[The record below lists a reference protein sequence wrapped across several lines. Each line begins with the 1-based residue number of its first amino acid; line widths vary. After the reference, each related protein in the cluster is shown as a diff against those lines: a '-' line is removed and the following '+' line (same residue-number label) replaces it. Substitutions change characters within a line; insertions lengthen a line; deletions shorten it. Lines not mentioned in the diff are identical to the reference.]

1 VLMEM
6 IPPLIKQLRLV
17 HPHHLHLLAL
27 DLEAKQST
35 KEDEAPARVTRSR
48 ASRLLC
54 GFIWYAVIG
63 SRLCVR
69 YIVVTYVLSA
79 GSASRSNDV

>member
-1 VLMEM
+1 MEM

-17 HPHHLHLLAL
+17 HPHHLHFLLAL

-35 KEDEAPARVTRSR
+35 KEDEAPARATRSR